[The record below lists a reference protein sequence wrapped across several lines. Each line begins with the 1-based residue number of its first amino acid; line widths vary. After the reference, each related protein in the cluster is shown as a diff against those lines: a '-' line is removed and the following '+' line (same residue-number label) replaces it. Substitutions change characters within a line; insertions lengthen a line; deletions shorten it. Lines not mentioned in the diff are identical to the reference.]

1 MLHQHFYAMN
11 RFFSIFA
18 VTACMLLGHAGYA
31 QTTYLL
37 QDPDAEFKQAKELF
51 QNEQY
56 GLAYPV
62 FKKIYSNGTRQGN
75 TPFSIQ
81 LESQY
86 YYILCGL
93 KMNDSTAVPMAVQ
106 FIEQEND
113 APHVQMM
120 RFHLG
125 EYYFRRKMLQEAV
138 DAYEKTHIA
147 NLSNR
152 EIADMKFHQ
161 GYAYFTMLQ
170 FNQAKPLFNAIRQM
184 PQDPNYVDANYYYG
198 FIAFN
203 EKNYKQAIESF
214 EIAERSE
221 DYKNVVPFYL
231 TEIYYF
237 NGERDKALTY
247 GEAALKKGGQY
258 YDLQFRQILGHL
270 WFEKRQYDKALPYLE
285 AYVAGN
291 SKVRREDLYELSYCY
306 YEASN
311 WNKAIDGFKQLGG
324 GEDSLA
330 QNSMYL
336 LADAYLK
343 VNDKPNARNAF
354 QFCAANNSNA
364 VQKEVSSFNYAKLS
378 YELGYM
384 DAALKGLQVF
394 TVQYP
399 SSAMLQEAR
408 ELLVSTLANT
418 SNYKDGLALYE
429 SLPTRSENAMK
440 IYPRLLYGRSVELIN
455 DQQLN
460 QAEPLLNRL
469 LEVPYNNTLLPLA
482 RFWKGELAYRTGN
495 NEQAIGY
502 FTEYLKQPLTNG
514 EVNVPHAR
522 YNLGYALLKAEN
534 YNAAREQFEQV
545 ARPNSGASTI
555 EQDAYLRAADCYFMN
570 KDFKQALRM
579 YETVLSTP
587 LNGADYALYQ
597 KAVIAGANN
606 NNTEKLTLL
615 RSLEQRFPASLL
627 VADAALEMANTYLA
641 DENYE
646 AALAPLSRVLK
657 NDKAT
662 TLQAD
667 AYLKSGIAYF
677 NLEKNEESLNQFKQ
691 LVRSHPNAPETESAI
706 EYIRSL
712 FIERQQPGEF
722 ASFMRANG
730 RPVSY
735 NEEDS
740 LTFRSAMLRYDMK
753 DMNGASNGFR
763 DYLGKFPDGRYL
775 IEANYFTA
783 EILVANKDLK
793 SSLPYYI
800 AVAGKAPNRYAERSA
815 LQVARIY
822 YFELKE
828 YEKAEPYFIQT
839 KSLATQQEN
848 RLEAMRGLL
857 RCQFKAQKW
866 ADAAPNAQELLKEN
880 GIATDD
886 RMMASLVVARNH
898 QLNQELDQAITAYR
912 QVMLTGKSEYSAEAQ
927 YRVAEIQ
934 FVQNKI
940 ADAEKTAFDVIKR
953 NGSYEYWVTRSY
965 ILLGDIYF
973 KQQDLFNA
981 EATFKS
987 IVDNATIEEL
997 KREASQKLD
1006 QVLAEKNRTNKVDQ
1020 Q

>member
-1 MLHQHFYAMN
+1 MVIG
-11 RFFSIFA
+11 S
-18 VTACMLLGHAGYA
+18 AGYS
-31 QTTYLL
+31 QTTRLL
-37 QDPDAEFKQAKELF
+37 QDPDAEFKQAKDMF
-51 QNEQY
+51 QQEQY

-62 FKKIYSNGTRQGN
+62 FKKIYSNGAPEGN
-75 TPFSIQ
+75 IRFAVQ
-81 LESQY
+81 LEAQY

-93 KMNDSTAVPMAVQ
+93 KLNDSTAAPMAVK
-106 FIEQEND
+106 FVENEND

-125 EYYFRRKMLQEAV
+125 EYYYRRKMLPEAV
-138 DAYEKTHIA
+138 ACYEKANIA

-161 GYAYFTMLQ
+161 GYGYFTMLQ
-170 FNQAKPLFNAIRQM
+170 FSNAKPLFNAIRQI
-184 PQDPNYVDANYYYG
+184 PQDPNYIDANYYYG

-214 EIAERSE
+214 EIAERSS

-231 TEIYYF
+231 AEIYYF

-247 GEAALKKGGQY
+247 GEAALQKGGQY
-258 YDLQFRQILGHL
+258 YDLQFRQLLGHL
-270 WFEKRQYDKALPYLE
+270 WFEKRQYAKALPYLE
-285 AYVAGN
+285 KYVAGN

-306 YEASN
+306 YEAKN
-311 WNKAIDGFKQLGG
+311 WNKSIEGFKQLGG

-343 VNDKPNARNAF
+343 VNDKQNARNAF

-364 VQKEVSSFNYAKLS
+364 VQKEVSAFNYGKLS

-394 TVQYP
+394 AAQYP

-418 SNYKDGLALYE
+418 SNFKDGLALYE

-455 DQQLN
+455 DQQLS

-469 LEVPYNNTLLPLA
+469 TEVPYNNGLLPLA

-495 NEQAIGY
+495 NELAIGY
-502 FTEYLKQPLTNG
+502 FTEYLKQPVSNG
-514 EVNVPHAR
+514 EVNPVNAR
-522 YNLGYALLKAEN
+522 YNLGYALMKSEN
-534 YNAAREQFEQV
+534 YGAAREQFDQI
-545 ARPNSGASTI
+545 AKPSLNASNI

-570 KDFKQALRM
+570 KDFKQSLRM
-579 YETVLSTP
+579 YETVLNTP
-587 LNGADYALYQ
+587 LPGADYALYQ
-597 KAVIAGANN
+597 KAVIAGATN
-606 NNTEKLTLL
+606 NNTEKLSLL
-615 RSLEQRFPASLL
+615 KSLETRFPASPL
-627 VADAALEMANTYLA
+627 VADASLEMANTYLA

-646 AALAPLSRVLK
+646 AALAPLNKVIK
-657 NDKAT
+657 NDKAA
-662 TLQAD
+662 TLKAD
-667 AYLKSGIAYF
+667 AYLKTGIAYF
-677 NLEKNEESLNQFKQ
+677 NLDKNEESLQQFTQ
-691 LVRSHPNAPETESAI
+691 LVKQYPNAPETDGAI

-740 LTFRSAMLRYDMK
+740 LTYRSAMIRYEMK
-753 DMNGASNGFR
+753 DMTGAATGFKG
-763 DYLGKFPDGRYL
+763 YLGRFPDGRYQ
-775 IEANYFTA
+775 IEANYFSA
-783 EILVANKDLK
+783 ELLVANKDLK
-793 SSLPYYI
+793 AALPYYT
-800 AVAGKAPNRYAERSA
+800 AVAAKAPNRYAERSA
-815 LQVARIY
+815 LQTARIY

-828 YEKAEPYFIQT
+828 YDKAEPYFLQT
-839 KSLATQQEN
+839 KALATQQEN
-848 RLEAMRGLL
+848 KLEAMRGLL

-866 ADAAPNAQELLKEN
+866 EEAAPNAQELLKEN

-886 RMMASLVVARNH
+886 KMMASLVVAKNH
-898 QLNQELDQAITAYR
+898 QLKNELDQAITAYR

-927 YRVAEIQ
+927 YHVAEIL
-934 FVQNKI
+934 FLQNKF
-940 ADAEKTAFDVIKR
+940 ADAEKAAFDVIKR
-953 NGSYEYWVTRSY
+953 NGSYELWVTRSY

-973 KQQDLFNA
+973 KQNDLFNA

-987 IVDNATIEEL
+987 IVDNASMEDL
-997 KREASQKLD
+997 KKEAQQKLD
-1006 QVLAEKNRTNKVDQ
+1006 KVLAEKNKVNKVEQ